1 MSICMHMHEC
11 VWMCV
16 WMCMWVCICMCECL
30 YVCECVCMYVCICEC
45 IYVSMFMWVC
55 ACVCVCLSILL
66 YNGNA
71 GKNNPGKCMLWW
83 NWVKDDFYDK
93 SQPSWSTEGS
103 RSQGNDPEES
113 ELCVSVS
120 IHILHLGFWQSH
132 WNHEKR
138 LLESALCF
146 WVVSPPLSARGF
158 QIELPNRPPFCRTSL
173 VISRCL
179 WLSPPSKLSCD
190 LWHTLSPQEI

>member
-1 MSICMHMHEC
+1 
-11 VWMCV
+11 MCV
-16 WMCMWVCICMCECL
+16 WVDVCICMSVCVNVCMSVYVSVYL
-30 YVCECVCMYVCICEC
+30 YVWVFVCVCECVCMYVCICEC
-45 IYVSMFMWVC
+45 MYVSMFMWVC

-66 YNGNA
+66 HNGNA
-71 GKNNPGKCMLWW
+71 GKDNPGKCMLWW

-103 RSQGNDPEES
+103 RSQGDDPEES

-138 LLESALCF
+138 FLESAFCF
-146 WVVSPPLSARGF
+146 WVFPLLF
-158 QIELPNRPPFCRTSL
+158 QPGA
-173 VISRCL
+173 SR
-179 WLSPPSKLSCD
+179 
-190 LWHTLSPQEI
+190 